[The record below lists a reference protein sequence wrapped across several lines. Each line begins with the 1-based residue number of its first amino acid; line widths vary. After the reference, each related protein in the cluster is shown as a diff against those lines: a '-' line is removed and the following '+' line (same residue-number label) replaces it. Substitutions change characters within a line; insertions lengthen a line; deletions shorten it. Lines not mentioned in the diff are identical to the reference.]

1 MGLVL
6 RRLAVTIMI
15 RNIKE
20 PINKFAEMGN
30 KENGDDLL
38 EINKFE
44 RNFEI
49 LPREL
54 VSGVRDLISEV
65 RELKLDVREMKLNL
79 KELKSGRS

>member
-30 KENGDDLL
+30 KENGDDLQ
-38 EINKFE
+38 EINKLE

-49 LPREL
+49 LPRE
-54 VSGVRDLISEV
+54 LISEV

-79 KELKSGRS
+79 RELKSGRS

>member
-6 RRLAVTIMI
+6 RRLAATIMI

-30 KENGDDLL
+30 KENGDDLQ
-38 EINKFE
+38 EINKLE
-44 RNFEI
+44 TNFEI
-49 LPREL
+49 LPRE
-54 VSGVRDLISEV
+54 LISEV

-79 KELKSGRS
+79 RELKSGRS